1 MRTQAIDNFCSW
13 LDQTP
18 LSQAIQITPWVIP
31 AVQTVHILAI
41 AAVMSSVLMIDLRL
55 LGVLGREQ
63 PLARVSAR
71 FRPVIWWALPIL
83 LATGMVLVISEPI
96 RSLANSVFQL
106 KMALLV
112 AAILAT
118 LCYEVPLGRDPS
130 FWELTGGRRGAVK
143 MLAVLSLLLWV
154 GIVFSGRWIAYV

>member
-1 MRTQAIDNFCSW
+1 MRTKAIVDFCSW

-18 LSQAIQITPWVIP
+18 LSQAIQSTPWVIP

-55 LGVLGREQ
+55 LGVLGRDQ

-83 LATGMVLVISEPI
+83 LATGIVLVISEPI

-118 LCYEVPLGRDPS
+118 LGYEVPLGRDPS
-130 FWELTGGRRGAVK
+130 FWDRTGGRRGAVK
-143 MLAVLSLLLWV
+143 VLAILSLLLWT
-154 GIVFSGRWIAYV
+154 GIVFSGRWIAYA